1 MPKTNKI
8 CFTKLSAI
16 PLSHKWIDYNDGDL
30 LIGQINIETLERKV
44 MLEMFKCCI
53 VDDYSMKLAKIL
65 QN

>member
-1 MPKTNKI
+1 
-8 CFTKLSAI
+8 
-16 PLSHKWIDYNDGDL
+16 L

-44 MLEMFKCCI
+44 MFEMFKCCI